1 MIYGTIVDLT
11 CVYWDSVAPPIG
23 SDSIEPS
30 RGACQAYEND
40 SFRYYLHGVT
50 ALVMFLAFIVD
61 CIISRRANEV
71 DFYDGND
78 SRTDIRMELKKST
91 ETI

>member
-1 MIYGTIVDLT
+1 MDLT
-11 CVYWDSVAPPIG
+11 CVHWDSVKSTLAAG
-23 SDSIEPS
+23 GEPS
-30 RGACQAYEND
+30 RGACRAYEND
-40 SFRYYLHGVT
+40 SFRYYLHGLT

-61 CIISRRANEV
+61 CFISRQASQV